1 MLHQMQQGAKP
12 FKRPKVTKPSMSS
25 TFEQE
30 LHNIL
35 GVANAGKTQ
44 DTEEQEEGERE
55 LNKNEPSKNT
65 RMKGRNHIESG
76 GVQETVTS
84 GAFLRAVAVDSEL
97 GKFFLE
103 QQANPPLL
111 KNVSGI
117 DINEEKIEVMQSSSF
132 LLNGSGIENLFFT
145 TGVSYVGIASKL
157 KDPSRP
163 AQIPLTLHGISNKY
177 SDNYISKFSQLGT
190 IFDSGGDVNQY
201 IRVFTI
207 LFLDWCMSIIILLPH
222 LRDNA
227 NKDPL
232 LETVAK
238 SSTFAKVCFD
248 SPDKDSLQKTLGEKI
263 VDLVSFISLI
273 NYMSLYATKTED
285 EADPVQRDEM
295 LQRSESFQSKAEKDF
310 QSRLLEITEEYTGN
324 IIELKA
330 GLKRLID
337 FIPPGGGDVPLK
349 FDKEKEEIITAI
361 REVGIE
367 PITKSKQQLDIIAQL
382 KKDLAGKTL
391 EIKKLTKQLGNG
403 TGGGVAYLSQGM
415 TGSNSLSKEEQLLNK
430 KTFDLL
436 LPLKIREVFMKYPA
450 YRYGLTLAG
459 KIHLRNEQSIFV
471 TDITQLVYIQHESN
485 PLSSTIPKIDES
497 YVKIQV
503 EQART
508 RYLSFLHSTP
518 VTDIVAECMQLL
530 TPTMVSVLQTCLNE
544 TKKLVELETNR
555 RITAEELLCPKGGNT
570 AHEGLYDKFTS
581 WVAAVYI
588 SDQQIQKNIA
598 TTQSDKNAQNLSR
611 LKTILDLRQGLIDMG
626 YRVKPNPYSMA

>member
-12 FKRPKVTKPSMSS
+12 FKRPKVTKPNMTS

-35 GVANAGKTQ
+35 GVTTK
-44 DTEEQEEGERE
+44 DTKENLTEQEDDDKTG
-55 LNKNEPSKNT
+55 
-65 RMKGRNHIESG
+65 MKLGP
-76 GVQETVTS
+76 
-84 GAFLRAVAVDSEL
+84 VAVGSIV
-97 GKFFLE
+97 E
-103 QQANPPLL
+103 QKLNDMGIKKEDPFKSSKQFHGIKYSQVKVANW
-111 KNVSGI
+111 KTR
-117 DINEEKIEVMQSSSF
+117 EVF
-132 LLNGSGIENLFFT
+132 
-145 TGVSYVGIASKL
+145 L
-157 KDPSRP
+157 KDSGFEDLFVADNETYFDVIVEVSNVPPINGIYLDFSNIDKDLSLYKSRF
-163 AQIPLTLHGISNKY
+163 AALK
-177 SDNYISKFSQLGT
+177 T
-190 IFDSGGDVNQY
+190 IYDRGGDVNQL
-201 IRVFTI
+201 IRIFST
-207 LFLDWCMSIIILLPH
+207 LFSDFCMPLAIVLEDTVLSPEKKKLMEELAVISSFASVLASGKQSIKQTFHHRMVDLL
-222 LRDNA
+222 LMSN
-227 NKDPL
+227 
-232 LETVAK
+232 TVA
-238 SSTFAKVCFD
+238 
-248 SPDKDSLQKTLGEKI
+248 
-263 VDLVSFISLI
+263 
-273 NYMSLYATKTED
+273 YMSLQASLTEKLVDEEERPRELSLKTN
-285 EADPVQRDEM
+285 
-295 LQRSESFQSKAEKDF
+295 DF
-310 QSRLLEITEEYTGN
+310 QSVAEKQFQEKLLEAASEYTTQ
-324 IIELKA
+324 IVELKA
-330 GLKRLID
+330 SLRRLNEIQ
-337 FIPPGGGDVPLK
+337 
-349 FDKEKEEIITAI
+349 KENEDDLDEETKNRTEVIISNI

-382 KKDLAGKTL
+382 KKDLAVKIL
-391 EIKKLTKQLGNG
+391 EVKKLTKQLGNG
-403 TGGGVAYLSQGM
+403 TGGGGGGGTYLSQGS
-415 TGSNSLSKEEQLLNK
+415 TSLSKEEQLLNK

-508 RYLSFLHSTP
+508 RYLGFLHSP
-518 VTDIVAECMQLL
+518 ATDILSECMQLL

-570 AHEGLYDKFTS
+570 ASEGLYDKFTS